1 MTGQIRTD
9 HSAAADP
16 DFGSS
21 EVVQV
26 TRDLIRMNTTNYGAG
41 RAEGEDEAA
50 DYVRALLEEVGLHCQ
65 LLQPEPGRTSLIT
78 RWAGQNPDA
87 PALMLHGHLDVVP
100 ADPDTWSVDP
110 FSAELSDG
118 VIWGRG
124 AVDMKGM
131 DAMILASV
139 RDMIRRGE
147 QPHQDVVIAMFA
159 DEESGS
165 TLGSDWLVKERP
177 DLLAGVT
184 DAISEVGGYS
194 IDVAG
199 QRAYLLQTGEKGVLW
214 LELTAEGTAGHGS
227 QIHTDTAIVRLADA
241 ISRIGRAQW
250 PVSLTDTT
258 AGTLERVRALAGLP
272 PDADPGTV
280 TDATGFG
287 ARFIAPSLRNVVNPT
302 IIRGG
307 YKENVVPERA
317 SAFLDVRCL
326 PGQQAHVLER
336 IGDLAGPGIRI
347 DIKLKSDAVENPF
360 EGDVVAQ
367 IIKTIAE
374 HDPQAQV
381 LPYLLP
387 AGTDNK
393 QLAKL
398 GIRGFGFAPLKL
410 PADFDYPSLFHGVD
424 ERVPTDALIFGQ
436 RVLSDLLRTYRVQRN
451 EHVR

>member
-1 MTGQIRTD
+1 MAS
-9 HSAAADP
+9 SARSDVSAVASEADP
-16 DFGSS
+16 R
-21 EVVQV
+21 EVIRMTQ
-26 TRDLIRMNTTNYGAG
+26 DLIRMNTTNYGTG

-50 DYVRALLEEVGLHCQ
+50 DYVRALLEDVGLRCE
-65 LLQPEPGRTSLIT
+65 LFRSEPGRTSLVT
-78 RWAGQNPDA
+78 RWPGQNRDA

-100 ADPDTWSVDP
+100 ADSGNWTVDP
-110 FSAELSDG
+110 FSAEVRG
-118 VIWGRG
+118 GAIWGRG

-165 TLGSDWLVKERP
+165 TLGSDRLVKERP
-177 DLLAGVT
+177 ELLAGVT
-184 DAISEVGGYS
+184 AAISEVGGYS
-194 IDVAG
+194 IDIAG
-199 QRAYLLQTGEKGVLW
+199 KRAYLLQTGEKGVLW

-227 QIHTDTAIVRLADA
+227 QIHTDTAIVRLVEA

-250 PVSLTDTT
+250 PVSLTGTT
-258 AGTLERVRALAGLP
+258 ADTLDRVRALAGLP
-272 PDADPGTV
+272 PETDPAAV
-280 TDATGFG
+280 VDATGFG
-287 ARFIAPSLRNVVNPT
+287 ARFIAPSLRNVVNT
-302 IIRGG
+302 TMISGG

-317 SAFLDVRCL
+317 SAFLDIRCL
-326 PGQQAHVLER
+326 PGQQTQVLER
-336 IGDLAGPGIRI
+336 IRELAGPDVHI
-347 DIKLKSDAVENPF
+347 DIKLESEAVESPF
-360 EGDVVAQ
+360 DGGLVEQ
-367 IIKTIAE
+367 IITTIHA
-374 HDPQAQV
+374 HDPEAEV

-424 ERVPTDALIFGQ
+424 ERVPIESLIFGQ
-436 RVLSDLLRTYRVQRN
+436 HVLADLLRTYRAGAGVPAG
-451 EHVR
+451 